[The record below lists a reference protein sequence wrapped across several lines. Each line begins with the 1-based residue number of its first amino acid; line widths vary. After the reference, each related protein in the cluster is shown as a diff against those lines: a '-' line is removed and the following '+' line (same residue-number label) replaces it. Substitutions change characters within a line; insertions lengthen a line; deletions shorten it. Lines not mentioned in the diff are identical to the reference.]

1 VFGEGLKIAFRKLI
15 LATVTKPVDTLYEF
29 AQDYDLASYHIK
41 PVSTNTFA
49 IAFQAVVARTRSL
62 EPDTNGLVVVHKN
75 GTVLIEKQYYDDEWV
90 SFCDQIRNFDTF
102 IDT

>member
-1 VFGEGLKIAFRKLI
+1 

-62 EPDTNGLVVVHKN
+62 EPETNGLVVVHKN

-90 SFCDQIRNFDTF
+90 SFCD
-102 IDT
+102 